1 MKQLTIVALTA
12 AFMWEYSL
20 YRGFPCGSAGK
31 EPACN
36 ARDLGS
42 IVCPVFGVKA
52 GFDVDTSHVFSQGV
66 LTTVTLVGAVV
77 GVGRVK
83 AYAGCEAGLPSLH
96 GCCCPVRD
104 EVCSPDA
111 RVWVWVSGYP
121 DSALFECVLFLLPTL
136 GPLAQKRG
144 VLKSAGLVYLK
155 RSDVLPA

>member
-1 MKQLTIVALTA
+1 M
-12 AFMWEYSL
+12 
-20 YRGFPCGSAGK
+20 
-31 EPACN
+31 
-36 ARDLGS
+36 
-42 IVCPVFGVKA
+42 CPVFGVKA

-66 LTTVTLVGAVV
+66 LTMVTLVGGVV

-111 RVWVWVSGYP
+111 RVWGGVSGYP
-121 DSALFECVLFLLPTL
+121 DYALFECVLFLLPTL